1 MNAIADGLFWAGYP
15 NQIVYLEKITASIL
29 QHHLPPI
36 YDPDLATIAGHSLSS
51 CHSVLRKPPLF
62 PRAQLNQR
70 LRKGGGWIGCNPSA
84 VDNGVAGGA
93 RAPLEFGGSEKG
105 AKSDF
110 CVSEFSY
117 YYQHPWICK
126 AIYGADLLNF

>member
-36 YDPDLATIAGHSLSS
+36 YDPDLATIVGHSLSS

-70 LRKGGGWIGCNPSA
+70 LRKGGGWIGCDPIGILKMIKNDSFKK
-84 VDNGVAGGA
+84 VFENIHI
-93 RAPLEFGGSEKG
+93 ET
-105 AKSDF
+105 KS
-110 CVSEFSY
+110 
-117 YYQHPWICK
+117 
-126 AIYGADLLNF
+126 